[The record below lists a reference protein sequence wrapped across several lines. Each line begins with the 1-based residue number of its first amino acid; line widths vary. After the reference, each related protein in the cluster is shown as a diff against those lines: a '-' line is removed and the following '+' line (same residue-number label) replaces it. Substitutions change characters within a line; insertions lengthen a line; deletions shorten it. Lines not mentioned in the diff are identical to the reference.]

1 MVIDF
6 NIDYLNTEQYW
17 IVLKDPSADEYNYH
31 RFRYNG
37 NLNIGNLI
45 HDDGQRD
52 QNRVL
57 CIDVYANINV
67 YESYMMPMTVEED
80 MNMTFKVSE
89 QLYRQNSQIT
99 NTTSI
104 DNFVI
109 KLGYRQYNEDETP
122 EIVDNIDTY
131 EEDDEEITYDE
142 DQGDNIIW
150 N

>member
-1 MVIDF
+1 
-6 NIDYLNTEQYW
+6 
-17 IVLKDPSADEYNYH
+17 
-31 RFRYNG
+31 
-37 NLNIGNLI
+37 
-45 HDDGQRD
+45 
-52 QNRVL
+52 
-57 CIDVYANINV
+57 
-67 YESYMMPMTVEED
+67 MMPMTVEED